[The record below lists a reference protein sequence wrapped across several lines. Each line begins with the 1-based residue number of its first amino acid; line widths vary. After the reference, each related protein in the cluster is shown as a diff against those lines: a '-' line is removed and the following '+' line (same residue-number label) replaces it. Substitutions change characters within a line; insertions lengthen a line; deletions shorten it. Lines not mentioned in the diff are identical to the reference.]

1 MDDRGYYQYLQL
13 QLCKARKKITNHHI
27 GFRVLAPQELQ
38 NALYWEKAIRNAL
51 VMAQHREQDKIAQVL
66 TLAEREMARG
76 QLRPS
81 LYQPIKSILEEE
93 D

>member
-1 MDDRGYYQYLQL
+1 MDDQAYYQYLQH
-13 QLCKARKKITNHHI
+13 QLYSAQKKIKNHHI
-27 GFRVLAPQELQ
+27 GFRVLEPEELQ
-38 NALYWEKAIRNAL
+38 KAEYWEKAMLNAL

-81 LYQPIKSILEEE
+81 LYQEIKGILKEEG
-93 D
+93 